1 MCTEAERSI
10 VLSCPDSTFL
20 RNRDPERAS
29 DLPKATEQPLGCRPS
44 DVITVLCLPRVL
56 GVLLWINFGDID
68 LCLHGCSRIILA
80 APPSLGIEQKES
92 IVCE

>member
-56 GVLLWINFGDID
+56 GVLPWGE
-68 LCLHGCSRIILA
+68 CSGLTLEILTC
-80 APPSLGIEQKES
+80 
-92 IVCE
+92 VCMDVLE